1 MIKLFNSLGRQ
12 KQTFEQIEKGQ
23 VKMYVCGPTVYAEAH
38 LGNMRAYIF
47 ADVLRRV
54 LEFADLKVT
63 EVMNITDVGHL
74 TSDEDSGEDKIQVG
88 AAREHLTVW
97 QIAKKYTQIFKA
109 DIAKLNIESPTI
121 WAKAT
126 DHIQDQIDFIKK
138 IEAQGFTYKISDGLY
153 FDTSKVKDYG
163 ILANLNLQEQQTG
176 TRVAENRE
184 KKNPADFAL
193 WKFSYP
199 NGRSFDSAQD
209 DGTKCRQME
218 WPSPWGKGFPGWHIE
233 CSAMSTKYLGQE
245 FDIHT
250 GGLDHLAVHHTNEI
264 AQSQAANGKIPA
276 RFWIHGAF
284 LLIEGRKMAK
294 SEDNFLTL
302 SQLQAKGVEPLAFR
316 YLALTAHYRSQL
328 NFTWAG
334 VMAAQN
340 TLKSIRKL
348 KGEKSKLSD
357 QERGELTLQITAVL
371 NDDLDTPKA
380 LALLHGANDFA
391 LWTAFESVLA
401 LDLEKTTQ
409 IPEAVEQKAKERETA
424 RTAGDFKKADE
435 LRLEIEKDGYT
446 IEDTVEG
453 TKISQK

>member
-1 MIKLFNSLGRQ
+1 
-12 KQTFEQIEKGQ
+12 
-23 VKMYVCGPTVYAEAH
+23 
-38 LGNMRAYIF
+38 
-47 ADVLRRV
+47 
-54 LEFADLKVT
+54 
-63 EVMNITDVGHL
+63 
-74 TSDEDSGEDKIQVG
+74 
-88 AAREHLTVW
+88 
-97 QIAKKYTQIFKA
+97 
-109 DIAKLNIESPTI
+109 
-121 WAKAT
+121 
-126 DHIQDQIDFIKK
+126 
-138 IEAQGFTYKISDGLY
+138 
-153 FDTSKVKDYG
+153 
-163 ILANLNLQEQQTG
+163 
-176 TRVAENRE
+176 
-184 KKNPADFAL
+184 
-193 WKFSYP
+193 
-199 NGRSFDSAQD
+199 
-209 DGTKCRQME
+209 
-218 WPSPWGKGFPGWHIE
+218 
-233 CSAMSTKYLGQE
+233 
-245 FDIHT
+245 
-250 GGLDHLAVHHTNEI
+250 
-264 AQSQAANGKIPA
+264 
-276 RFWIHGAF
+276 
-284 LLIEGRKMAK
+284 MAK